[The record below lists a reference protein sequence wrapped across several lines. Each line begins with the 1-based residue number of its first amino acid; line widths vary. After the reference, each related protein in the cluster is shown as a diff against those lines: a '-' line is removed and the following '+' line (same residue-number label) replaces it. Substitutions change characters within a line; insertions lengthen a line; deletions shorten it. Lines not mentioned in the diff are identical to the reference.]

1 MLDEREGSH
10 TEADIKHG
18 NLGFLRSETL
28 PEILFEEPEIESQK
42 KSWAL
47 EWVRHLEGKTV

>member
-1 MLDEREGSH
+1 MPDGREGSH
-10 TEADIKHG
+10 TAANIKHG
-18 NLGFLRSETL
+18 NLSFLRSKTL

-47 EWVRHLEGKTV
+47 EWVRHLEGKMV